1 MPLSASQD
9 LERGRASFARQAW
22 RDAFELLSNADR
34 QTPLGDE
41 DLEKLALSSALA
53 GELKVQ
59 FETLERLHDLRAQA
73 GAVRPAARAAFW
85 LGLRLLTMGEMGR
98 SGAWLGRAE
107 QLVADQG
114 DCAERGYLLI
124 PRGYSE
130 LYRKH
135 APEQAALTA
144 REATEIGERCGDP
157 DLVSMARLLHGVSLV
172 ALGDAE
178 AGLEIMDQ
186 AMLAATRGELSPLV
200 TGIVYCGVI
209 GCCQRVYAID
219 RAREWTAALDAWC
232 RSQPQL
238 AGFTRSCRVHR
249 SEVMQLQG
257 EWQQALEEALCA
269 TGDSMPAADPDGVA
283 SAFYQQ
289 GEILRLRGEFD
300 AAEVA
305 YRSASQHGRAPQPGL
320 ALLRL
325 AQGQGEAAAAAIRQ
339 VVGSAPDALSR
350 ARYLPAAVEILLAC
364 DDIEGAISAADDLD
378 RIAANGHNE
387 ILEALSAHARGAVRL
402 AQGDTQGALEPL
414 RRAFSVWQRVGAP
427 YIAARLRVEIS
438 SALRALGDDDGATLE
453 LDAARSVFRELGA
466 MPELA
471 RFVTSEEA
479 SAKRPFGLTAREL
492 EVLRLL
498 ASGRTNRAIAEEL
511 FLSEKTIDRHV
522 SNIFAKLDVPTRAA
536 ATAFAYQHKL
546 V

>member
-22 RDAFELLSNADR
+22 RDAFESLSNADR

-59 FETLERLHDLRAQA
+59 FETLERLHDMHAQA
-73 GAVRPAARAAFW
+73 GAPQKAARAAFW